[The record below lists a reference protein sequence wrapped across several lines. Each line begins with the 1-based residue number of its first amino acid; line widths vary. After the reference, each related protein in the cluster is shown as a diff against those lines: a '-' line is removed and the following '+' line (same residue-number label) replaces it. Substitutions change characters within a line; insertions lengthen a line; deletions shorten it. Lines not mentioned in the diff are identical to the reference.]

1 MDIVYFV
8 KDGTNNDEFRYS
20 LRSVCKNMKYD
31 RVWVFGGCPN
41 DIVPDVRIRVEQ
53 KGKTKWDKVK
63 TMFKMAAE
71 NEDLSDDFILFND
84 DFFIMKPMA
93 EVPTIYRSTLRKHIS
108 MLPRGPYQDLLRDV
122 MKKLGKEALSYE
134 VHTPF
139 VFNKKKLLKLIEKN
153 KYLHCTR
160 TLYGNEYKIGGE
172 QRSDVKVFDSRP
184 SFDYKSMDMLST
196 DDSVV
201 NINNDVWRYIKKN
214 FPNRCKYEL

>member
-8 KDGTNNDEFRYS
+8 KDCTNNDEFRYS

-31 RVWVFGGCPN
+31 RVWVFGGCPK

-53 KGKTKWDKVK
+53 KGETKWDKVK
-63 TMFKMAAE
+63 MMFKMAAE

-84 DFFIMKPMA
+84 DFFIMKPME
-93 EVPTIYRSTLRKHIS
+93 EVPTIYRSTLMKHVS
-108 MLPRGPYQDLLRDV
+108 MLQRGQYQDLLKDV
-122 MKKLGKEALSYE
+122 MRQLGKEALSYE

-139 VFNKKKLLKLIEKN
+139 VFNKKKLLKIIEKS

-160 TLYGNEYKIGGE
+160 TLYGNAYKIGGE

-184 SFDYKSMDMLST
+184 PFDYKSMDMLST
-196 DDSVV
+196 DDGVV